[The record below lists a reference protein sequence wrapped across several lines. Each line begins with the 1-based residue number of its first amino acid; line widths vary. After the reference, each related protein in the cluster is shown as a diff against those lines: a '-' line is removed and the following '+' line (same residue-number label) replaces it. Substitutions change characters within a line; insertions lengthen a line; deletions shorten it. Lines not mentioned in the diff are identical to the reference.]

1 MGSLR
6 YKRRRWRRSGI
17 RGASA
22 DGAGSRA
29 RHRPPPTYTHA
40 DAERERALLTERARF
55 ARHIDIE
62 LRVACRME
70 AASRHELGIVA
81 REVLRRRAYRRI
93 GFVRLSD
100 YARERVGLSARTL
113 QDAAWVANRLDTLP
127 RVADAFDRSDLSW
140 TQVRAI
146 CTVARPRDQDE
157 WLARARDSTV
167 DELERAV
174 AAARRNAA
182 DAADSDARDADGGH
196 TDSADRNSTIGD
208 RCEPDDDDGTIDGE
222 PAVRWRIACPAR
234 VRALWRRARELAS
247 RMAGGQLPAW
257 RAAEIIAAEAFS
269 GRPADASFVERAL
282 LASMRLGGRARK
294 SAAAAPA
301 DTPAAPAPA
310 AATPAV
316 DTPAAPAPAAAAPA
330 NDADAAADAFALD
343 ARLVAAARAIRTS
356 EPRIGELLRIV
367 VDKRVYRAHGFT
379 SFPSYVR
386 ERLGI
391 SARKAWALLKV
402 ERSTRRD
409 DAFSRGYHDG
419 TISWARALTLLP
431 VVDRDNAAAWIAR
444 AEAVTVRRLTD
455 EVNWILETRDAYGTS
470 VPLDP
475 PPLDAALVPP
485 IAQFASP
492 MTSVTARTDST
503 TPRAGTVVQIRAHAS
518 LGNSAPTADDQRR
531 VASEVCDV
539 EIGLVAPASVVA
551 LMREALDVFAEPG
564 MPRWYAFERV
574 LQHVITHWEAS
585 PRHRDPIFARDGWR
599 CTVPGCSSRC
609 GLHDHHLLYR
619 SRGGGNE
626 PTNRTAVCAAHH
638 LHGIHTSTICAWG
651 TAPHDVH
658 WHLGIG
664 WTGRPLLAYVGD
676 RRCPDE
682 EGHFATAE
690 MKQTG

>member
-22 DGAGSRA
+22 DRAGARA

-100 YARERVGLSARTL
+100 YARERVGLAARTL

-140 TQVRAI
+140 AQVRAI

-174 AAARRNAA
+174 AAARRNAADAADSDARDA

-294 SAAAAPA
+294 SAAVA
-301 DTPAAPAPA
+301 
-310 AATPAV
+310 
-316 DTPAAPAPAAAAPA
+316 TPAAPAPAAAAPA

-391 SARKAWALLKV
+391 SPRKAWALLKV

-574 LQHVITHWEAS
+574 LQHVITYWEAS

-651 TAPHDVH
+651 TAPQNVH

>member
-1 MGSLR
+1 MPIFVGNTCAPCVVSPILRLYPGPRARALRWTFPMGSLR

-22 DGAGSRA
+22 DHAGARA

-100 YARERVGLSARTL
+100 YARERVGLAARTL
-113 QDAAWVANRLDTLP
+113 QDGAWVANRLDSLP

-140 TQVRAI
+140 AQVRAI
-146 CTVARPRDQDE
+146 CTVARPHDQEE

-174 AAARRNAA
+174 AAARRNAADTADSDARDA

-282 LASMRLGGRARK
+282 LASMRLEGRAHK

-301 DTPAAPAPA
+301 
-310 AATPAV
+310 
-316 DTPAAPAPAAAAPA
+316 
-330 NDADAAADAFALD
+330 
-343 ARLVAAARAIRTS
+343 
-356 EPRIGELLRIV
+356 
-367 VDKRVYRAHGFT
+367 
-379 SFPSYVR
+379 
-386 ERLGI
+386 
-391 SARKAWALLKV
+391 
-402 ERSTRRD
+402 
-409 DAFSRGYHDG
+409 
-419 TISWARALTLLP
+419 
-431 VVDRDNAAAWIAR
+431 
-444 AEAVTVRRLTD
+444 
-455 EVNWILETRDAYGTS
+455 
-470 VPLDP
+470 
-475 PPLDAALVPP
+475 
-485 IAQFASP
+485 
-492 MTSVTARTDST
+492 
-503 TPRAGTVVQIRAHAS
+503 
-518 LGNSAPTADDQRR
+518 
-531 VASEVCDV
+531 
-539 EIGLVAPASVVA
+539 
-551 LMREALDVFAEPG
+551 
-564 MPRWYAFERV
+564 
-574 LQHVITHWEAS
+574 
-585 PRHRDPIFARDGWR
+585 
-599 CTVPGCSSRC
+599 
-609 GLHDHHLLYR
+609 
-619 SRGGGNE
+619 
-626 PTNRTAVCAAHH
+626 
-638 LHGIHTSTICAWG
+638 
-651 TAPHDVH
+651 
-658 WHLGIG
+658 
-664 WTGRPLLAYVGD
+664 
-676 RRCPDE
+676 
-682 EGHFATAE
+682 
-690 MKQTG
+690 